1 MKVKC
6 SVLRNLLLDK
16 QTLLDS
22 LLTLISQI
30 PQGVGGPLQAGI
42 TTNPIM
48 PIPII
53 NQQPY
58 PGQPMV
64 IGGGGNF
71 TAAQPMMMPMAGN
84 MGGGGGIPPGQPV
97 LVNGGPAPMMPG
109 TFPPMNPM
117 MAPVHFDPA
126 TGVGQ
131 TTSEVAAACMM
142 NPELNEPQDF
152 KPADDSPSRMYYVR
166 QLDGQF
172 IQMPRATIDSFGSG
186 ARWYCTDEGVFYA
199 VRLDD

>member
-1 MKVKC
+1 
-6 SVLRNLLLDK
+6 
-16 QTLLDS
+16 
-22 LLTLISQI
+22 
-30 PQGVGGPLQAGI
+30 
-42 TTNPIM
+42 M
-48 PIPII
+48 PIPVI

-71 TAAQPMMMPMAGN
+71 TAAQPMIMPMAGG
-84 MGGGGGIPPGQPV
+84 MGGGGVPPGQPV

-109 TFPPMNPM
+109 TFPPINPM
-117 MAPVHFDPA
+117 TAPFHFDPA
-126 TGVGQ
+126 CGMGQ
-131 TTSEVAAACMM
+131 TTGEVAAACMT

-166 QLDGQF
+166 QLDGQYV
-172 IQMPRATIDSFGSG
+172 QMPRATIDSFGSS

-199 VRLDD
+199 VRLGD